1 MIICEIIKICG
12 CQNKFLNV
20 SDNIKIIRIEIFNEN
35 FNIKLVDLIVF
46 RNIKMYFTLRYS
58 IKLY

>member
-1 MIICEIIKICG
+1 MCEIIKIRG
-12 CQNKFLNV
+12 CQNKFLIIL
-20 SDNIKIIRIEIFNEN
+20 DNIKIIRIEIFNEN

-46 RNIKMYFTLRYS
+46 RNIKMHFTLRFS